1 MQHLIRNPEHL
12 LFASV
17 LSVISVSSY
26 QCLGESLHFPRRNTG
41 EIYVCVHHV
50 KQTRAYTSALLRKAC
65 LLVLGAIHSEIT
77 IVIVSLR
84 STIRD
89 CRSSFRY
96 THQQQEPPDLVHSSM

>member
-1 MQHLIRNPEHL
+1 MFDSKDHGQCSTLFAIRNNL
-12 LFASV
+12 LLASV

-65 LLVLGAIHSEIT
+65 RLVLGANHSDIMII
-77 IVIVSLR
+77 IVCLR
-84 STIRD
+84 STDRD
-89 CRSSFRY
+89 CQS
-96 THQQQEPPDLVHSSM
+96 